1 MARKGKWT
9 VEQKTEIVLAT
20 VRGEAGVSELAR
32 KHGIAASQIHSWKAE
47 FLKAGQ
53 AALRGSEGK
62 SENKQLE
69 AQVERLEQLLG
80 RKVVELEIAKK
91 VRGL

>member
-1 MARKGKWT
+1 MAKKGKWT

-20 VRGEAGVSELAR
+20 LRGEAGVTDLAR
-32 KHGIAASQIHSWKAE
+32 KHGIAASQIHTWKAD

-53 AALRGSEGK
+53 AALRGIEGK

-69 AQVERLEQLLG
+69 AQVEKLEQMLG

-91 VRGL
+91 VHGL

>member
-1 MARKGKWT
+1 MAKKGKWS
-9 VEQKTEIVLAT
+9 VEQKIEIVLAN

-32 KHGIAASQIHSWKAE
+32 KHGVGASQLHSWKAD
-47 FLKAGQ
+47 FLAAGQ
-53 AALRGSEGK
+53 AALRGAQGK

-69 AQVERLEQLLG
+69 AQVEKLEQLLG
-80 RKVVELEIAKK
+80 RKVVELELAKK